1 MNLLNKCLKIVSNI
15 CLYYSQINCRHAK
28 KQLNHILKQILNS
41 ADMDA
46 GARPSSDE
54 SDKEE
59 DYDEGSDGSF
69 GYGLRDWECPIAIGV
84 MESRSRIQ
92 RAV

>member
-1 MNLLNKCLKIVSNI
+1 MNLLNKCLKIVNNI
-15 CLYYSQINCRHAK
+15 SLYYSQINCRHAK
-28 KQLNHILKQILNS
+28 KQLNHILKQI
-41 ADMDA
+41 A